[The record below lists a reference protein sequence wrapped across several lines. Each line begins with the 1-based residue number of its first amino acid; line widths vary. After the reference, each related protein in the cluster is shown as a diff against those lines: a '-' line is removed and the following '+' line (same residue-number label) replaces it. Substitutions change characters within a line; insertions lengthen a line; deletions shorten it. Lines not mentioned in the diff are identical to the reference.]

1 YKQIGLNQGRNGRDN
16 FIENVHY
23 IVRAYCKLRR
33 ILLFSVEMLFHERL
47 TVPGTSLRF
56 FYFLSFYFF
65 LSLFSTSC
73 ALLPLD
79 AIPACSS
86 LACSESS
93 LDSFANSLAALICAS
108 LGACF
113 SLCLSR
119 ECFAVRRLWF
129 EPLLLSVTPV
139 C

>member
-1 YKQIGLNQGRNGRDN
+1 MVGAKIRVTIRQIEIEKIEINQAENGYNPIEKTQYQKKGKDHCRKGSDI

-23 IVRAYCKLRR
+23 IGRENCKHRR

-79 AIPACSS
+79 
-86 LACSESS
+86 
-93 LDSFANSLAALICAS
+93 
-108 LGACF
+108 
-113 SLCLSR
+113 
-119 ECFAVRRLWF
+119 
-129 EPLLLSVTPV
+129 
-139 C
+139 